1 MSKVKVKKVKG
12 FTLIEMAIVLFI
24 ISLLILI
31 IIPNI
36 NHQRKNAVNVNSNAM
51 RTELRTQA
59 QLYLSEHLNT
69 EASALTTNML
79 VTDHY
84 LTNQQAKKLADQKI
98 TVQDVLNEK

>member
-1 MSKVKVKKVKG
+1 MSKVKKVKG

-51 RTELRTQA
+51 RT
-59 QLYLSEHLNT
+59 
-69 EASALTTNML
+69 
-79 VTDHY
+79 
-84 LTNQQAKKLADQKI
+84 
-98 TVQDVLNEK
+98 

>member
-1 MSKVKVKKVKG
+1 MQQLKKKIKG

-51 RTELRTQA
+51 RTELRTQS
-59 QLYLSEHLNT
+59 QLYLSEHPDTN
-69 EASALTTNML
+69 ASALTTNML
-79 VTDHY
+79 VAYHY
-84 LTNQQAKKLADQKI
+84 LTLQLAKNSRPKDHCSRCSQ
-98 TVQDVLNEK
+98 

>member
-1 MSKVKVKKVKG
+1 MSKVKKVKG

-51 RTELRTQA
+51 RTELERRPNYICRSIPIPRLQR
-59 QLYLSEHLNT
+59 
-69 EASALTTNML
+69 
-79 VTDHY
+79 
-84 LTNQQAKKLADQKI
+84 
-98 TVQDVLNEK
+98 

>member
-1 MSKVKVKKVKG
+1 MSKVKKVKG

-51 RTELRTQA
+51 RTNF
-59 QLYLSEHLNT
+59 EHRPNCICRSIPIPRL
-69 EASALTTNML
+69 
-79 VTDHY
+79 
-84 LTNQQAKKLADQKI
+84 QR
-98 TVQDVLNEK
+98 

>member
-1 MSKVKVKKVKG
+1 MSKIRKAKG

-59 QLYLSEHLNT
+59 QLYLSEHPNT
-69 EASALTTNML
+69 EVSALTTNML

>member
-1 MSKVKVKKVKG
+1 MKKLNKRLKG

-36 NHQRKNAVNVNSNAM
+36 NHQRKNAVTVNSDAM

-59 QLYLSEHLNT
+59 QLYLSEHPNID
-69 EASALTTNML
+69 ASTLTNNML

-84 LTNQQAKKLADQKI
+84 LTNQQAKKLTDQKI
-98 TVQDVLNEK
+98 TVQDVLNDK